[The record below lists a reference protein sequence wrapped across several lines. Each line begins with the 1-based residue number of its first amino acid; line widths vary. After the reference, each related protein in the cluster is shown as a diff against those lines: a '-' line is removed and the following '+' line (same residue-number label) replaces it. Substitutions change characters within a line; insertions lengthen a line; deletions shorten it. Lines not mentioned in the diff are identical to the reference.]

1 MSAAKLVKLGAQVE
15 VEAGLGPGAVLPT
28 TPISKPAQPSPP
40 TARRSSVL
48 RRHGSAPAQTA
59 GGGNRAG
66 SSPVRVHASLLDPF
80 NEKEL
85 IQKFAERGISAIS
98 MELIPRTTRAQKMD
112 VLSSQANLGGY
123 EAVILAA
130 RHANKIFPMMTT
142 AAGTILPAKVF
153 IIGVGVAGL
162 QAIAT
167 AKRLG
172 AKVTAYDTRPVV
184 EEQVKSLGAQFFKI
198 DLGET
203 GQTKDGYAKALTE
216 EQIQKQRDAMKKTCG
231 DSDVVITAAQVFGRR
246 APILVTAEMLN
257 AMKPGSVV
265 VDLAVETGGNVEG
278 VVYDQVTDRNG
289 VKIVGIANLPGA
301 RAAACQP
308 GLFRKPH
315 EPDRGILGQAEQ
327 KFRPQARRR
336 NHQGLPGHARRQNR
350 ERKTRRQTQLSP
362 MDTNILFIFILSIF
376 IGFEV
381 ISKVPSML
389 HTPLM
394 SGTNAIHG
402 IILFGGILVLAD
414 AATPLARTLGFV
426 AVIFGSANV
435 FGGFMVTDRMLQM
448 FKKKKK

>member
-1 MSAAKLVKLGAQVE
+1 MKISVPKETHPGETRAPLTPDSAAKLVKLGAQVE
-15 VEAGLGPGAVLPT
+15 VEAGIGAG
-28 TPISKPAQPSPP
+28 AGFADAAY
-40 TARRSSVL
+40 TAAGATVTNDRKALLSSADMVL
-48 RRHGSAPAQTA
+48 RVRKP
-59 GGGNRAG
+59 
-66 SSPVRVHASLLDPF
+66 PVEEIALLKSGCIHASLLDPF

-85 IQKFAERGISAIS
+85 IQKLAERGVSAIS

-112 VLSSQANLGGY
+112 VLASPAKLGGY

-130 RHANKIFPMMTT
+130 RDANKIFPMLPT

-203 GQTKDGYAKALTE
+203 GQTKDGYARALTE
-216 EQIQKQRDAMKKTCG
+216 EQVQKQRDAMKKTCG

-265 VDLAVETGGNVEG
+265 VDLAVENGGNVEG

-289 VKIVGIANLPGA
+289 VKIAGIANLPA
-301 RAAACQP
+301 RVP
-308 GLFRKPH
+308 L
-315 EPDRGILGQAEQ
+315 
-327 KFRPQARRR
+327 
-336 NHQGLPGHARRQNR
+336 HASQ
-350 ERKTRRQTQLSP
+350 
-362 MDTNILFIFILSIF
+362 
-376 IGFEV
+376 V
-381 ISKVPSML
+381 Y
-389 HTPLM
+389 
-394 SGTNAIHG
+394 
-402 IILFGGILVLAD
+402 
-414 AATPLARTLGFV
+414 
-426 AVIFGSANV
+426 SANLTSLIEEFWDKQNINFV
-435 FGGFMVTDRMLQM
+435 LKPDDEIIKGCLVTYGGKIVNEKLAA
-448 FKKKKK
+448 KPN

>member
-1 MSAAKLVKLGAQVE
+1 MKISVPKETHPGETRTALTPDAAAKLVKLGAQVE
-15 VEAGLGPGAVLPT
+15 VEAGLGLAAGFADDAYAKAGATIT
-28 TPISKPAQPSPP
+28 TD
-40 TARRSSVL
+40 RRALIGAGDMVL
-48 RRHGSAPAQTA
+48 RLRKP
-59 GGGNRAG
+59 
-66 SSPVRVHASLLDPF
+66 PVDEIAWLKPNSVHASFLDPF
-80 NEKEL
+80 NEKDL
-85 IQKFAERGISAIS
+85 IQKFAERGISSIS

-130 RHANKIFPMMTT
+130 RYANKIFPMMTT

-231 DSDVVITAAQVFGRR
+231 ESDVVITAAQVFGRR
-246 APILVTAEMLN
+246 APILVTTEMLN

-278 VVYDQVTDRNG
+278 VAYDQVIDRNG
-289 VKIVGIANLPGA
+289 VKIVGVANLPG
-301 RAAACQP
+301 RAPLHASQVYAANLVSLVEEFWDKQNKNFVLKLDDEIIKGCLVTH
-308 GLFRKPH
+308 GGKIVNEKLAAKP
-315 EPDRGILGQAEQ
+315 
-327 KFRPQARRR
+327 
-336 NHQGLPGHARRQNR
+336 N
-350 ERKTRRQTQLSP
+350 
-362 MDTNILFIFILSIF
+362 
-376 IGFEV
+376 
-381 ISKVPSML
+381 
-389 HTPLM
+389 
-394 SGTNAIHG
+394 
-402 IILFGGILVLAD
+402 
-414 AATPLARTLGFV
+414 
-426 AVIFGSANV
+426 
-435 FGGFMVTDRMLQM
+435 
-448 FKKKKK
+448 